1 MPLGYSSR
9 PADVCKATCGQKATP
24 KGFCP
29 KWGSSLLCFSAGVIV
44 AGRRCAV
51 SAARTKQV
59 HVMRGFVAGLAA
71 YALALQLLLPSFAL
85 AQVISNASL
94 HAVLC
99 ASDSVADEYG
109 PAPVDH
115 HHQVCPCGPL
125 CPVHQFGAST
135 GPMLISASHPIA
147 WVTAATAYGYPRH
160 LARNRPQG
168 DLGST
173 PHNPRAPPTAD
184 V

>member
-1 MPLGYSSR
+1 
-9 PADVCKATCGQKATP
+9 
-24 KGFCP
+24 
-29 KWGSSLLCFSAGVIV
+29 
-44 AGRRCAV
+44 V
-51 SAARTKQV
+51 SAARAKRV

-125 CPVHQFGAST
+125 CPVHQLGAST
-135 GPMLISASHPIA
+135 GPMLISASHSIA
-147 WVTAATAYGYPRH
+147 GGTAATAHGYPQH
-160 LARNRPQG
+160 LAPDRLQG

-173 PHNPRAPPTAD
+173 PHSSCSAGG
-184 V
+184 

>member
-1 MPLGYSSR
+1 M
-9 PADVCKATCGQKATP
+9 
-24 KGFCP
+24 
-29 KWGSSLLCFSAGVIV
+29 
-44 AGRRCAV
+44 
-51 SAARTKQV
+51 SAARAKRV
-59 HVMRGFVAGLAA
+59 HVMRGFVAGFAA

-99 ASDSVADEYG
+99 ASDSVADDYG

-115 HHQVCPCGPL
+115 HYQVCPCGPL
-125 CPVHQFGAST
+125 CPVHQLGAST
-135 GPMLISASHPIA
+135 GPMHISASQPIA
-147 WVTAATAYGYPRH
+147 WGTAATAFRSPQH
-160 LARNRPQG
+160 LAPDRLQG

-173 PHNPRAPPTAD
+173 PHNPRAPPAAH